1 MAQYLVGYDITGSI
15 KTFRLPTNN
24 VELSEVYFLNFA
36 RLLSKD
42 EIKKGSFT
50 LDLGVGRTV
59 LFAQGGAIGHSPFN
73 SGGAATNGPSI
84 LQLTDFSGSS
94 GYSVDSPAGEYGVLY
109 ATQSISRI
117 GTVPFNLQAN
127 NVREAVGLIYYQAG
141 VAVISGSVFNLA
153 ASGGILNNVTYTGNG
168 LQTQGT
174 APKMS
179 GVNRDQTS
187 AQAFTGSTMEDHANG
202 FRNKISN
209 ISFNNTTELNST
221 IYFCRV
227 NHNDFNYSSNPT
239 YLTGSRLRIKN
250 MSSDVPVSYITTV
263 GMYSADNE
271 LLAVAKLSE
280 PLRKDPTNELT
291 LRVRLDY

>member
-127 NVREAVGLIYYQAG
+127 NVREAVGLIYYAG
-141 VAVISGSVFNLA
+141 HGVQSQ
-153 ASGGILNNVTYTGNG
+153 G
-168 LQTQGT
+168 L
-174 APKMS
+174 
-179 GVNRDQTS
+179 NRDQTS

-250 MSSDVPVSYITTV
+250 MSSDVPVSDITTV